1 MAKAEA
7 VQGIESHAEALGCVL
22 FEKGNEQK
30 STMKQYS
37 WYHFVPILQH
47 FAFVLKLLDSYC

>member
-22 FEKGNEQK
+22 FEKGKEQK

-37 WYHFVPILQH
+37 WYHFVPNPSALPL
-47 FAFVLKLLDSYC
+47 F